1 MLGISRNW
9 GGGKRRP
16 AERFR
21 AMVDLMP
28 INVMTCDPKDF
39 RIDYAN
45 RSTIE
50 TLTRIEHVLPVK
62 AKDLVGTSI
71 DVFHKNPGH
80 QRRLLSDPGNL
91 PHQARISIGGE
102 VLDLRVT
109 AVFDAQ
115 GRYLQ
120 PMLTWKLVTAE
131 VAREA
136 EVNRLLQMLDNMPI
150 NVMLASAATMDIVY
164 ANRRSIE
171 TLRGLGAHVPI
182 PADRLVGSNIDVFHK
197 NPGHQ
202 RRLLADPR
210 NLPHSARITLGPEH
224 LRLNVTAI
232 HGADGSY
239 IGPMVN
245 WSVDTANVRLAE
257 AVTSVAASVAGAV
270 DRLTRAANSLSAKT
284 GRTAAQAQAVAAAS
298 HQLSSSVDEI
308 ARQVT
313 HASDTSRAAVAETV
327 DTSRLV
333 TSLAAAARK
342 IGDVVDLINA
352 IASQTNLL
360 ALNATIEAARA
371 GEAGK
376 GFAVVASEVK
386 ALANQTARAT
396 EEIAQQVKT
405 IQEATDTTVT
415 SIQKV
420 AESINQVNAAAV
432 AISSAIE
439 QQTAATREVTQNI
452 AGMTEIARDSGAEAQ
467 VLLETANALGA
478 EAQTLRQ
485 QVTDFIA
492 ASQRG

>member
-28 INVMTCDPKDF
+28 INVMTCDPQDF

-171 TLRGLGAHVPI
+171 TLRGLEAHVPI
-182 PADRLVGSNIDVFHK
+182 PADRRSAPTSMCSTRTPAISAACWPTRATCRTTPASPWGRSIC
-197 NPGHQ
+197 
-202 RRLLADPR
+202 ASTSPR
-210 NLPHSARITLGPEH
+210 STGPMAAISAR
-224 LRLNVTAI
+224 
-232 HGADGSY
+232 
-239 IGPMVN
+239 
-245 WSVDTANVRLAE
+245 W
-257 AVTSVAASVAGAV
+257 
-270 DRLTRAANSLSAKT
+270 
-284 GRTAAQAQAVAAAS
+284 
-298 HQLSSSVDEI
+298 
-308 ARQVT
+308 
-313 HASDTSRAAVAETV
+313 
-327 DTSRLV
+327 
-333 TSLAAAARK
+333 
-342 IGDVVDLINA
+342 
-352 IASQTNLL
+352 
-360 ALNATIEAARA
+360 
-371 GEAGK
+371 
-376 GFAVVASEVK
+376 
-386 ALANQTARAT
+386 
-396 EEIAQQVKT
+396 
-405 IQEATDTTVT
+405 
-415 SIQKV
+415 
-420 AESINQVNAAAV
+420 
-432 AISSAIE
+432 
-439 QQTAATREVTQNI
+439 
-452 AGMTEIARDSGAEAQ
+452 
-467 VLLETANALGA
+467 
-478 EAQTLRQ
+478 
-485 QVTDFIA
+485 
-492 ASQRG
+492 